1 MIRAAL
7 VVLALLLPLR
17 LAAQE
22 DALAPQLL
30 VEFPETE
37 AIPGQFLTL
46 RLTVLVPT
54 FMPKP
59 PQWPGFEAPNLIV
72 RLPEGSSNPT
82 SKRVNGETWSGI
94 SRRYRI
100 APMVPGDFTLPPQ
113 QVRITYRN
121 PEGLDDLTA
130 TLTTEA
136 IGFAGILPEGAEG
149 LDPFLAASDLVL
161 TQELGGT
168 PGAMVPGDSLSLRL
182 VAEVEGVSPMFLPP
196 LLPRVALEGLA
207 AYPDEPKMAETDDR
221 GVLSGT
227 RTESVTFV
235 AEAGGGGTVPAVE
248 LQWYDIDDGA
258 VKTASVSPVTLQVDG
273 PPAQSA
279 APLDLRRRLLLG
291 LAVVLGLAAIVA
303 LLRRAL
309 PRLARRREEH
319 RARVLASEAHAWQ
332 QLSQAVARRDDAALR
347 PALDLWASRCEGADP
362 RRTPAVQDALLAL
375 GAARYGGGEAN
386 APAAWGM
393 LDTALRETRGR
404 QRRHRDAT
412 PLPPLNPGRA
422 G

>member
-7 VVLALLLPLR
+7 VVLALLPPLR

-37 AIPGQFLTL
+37 AIPGQFLSL

-82 SKRVNGETWSGI
+82 SKRVNGETWSGV

-161 TQELGGT
+161 TQKLEGT
-168 PGAMVPGDSLSLRL
+168 PEAMAPGDSLSLRL

-196 LLPRVALEGLA
+196 LLPQVALEGLA
-207 AYPDEPKMAETDDR
+207 AYPDEPQLAETDEL

-227 RTESVTFV
+227 RTESVTYV

-248 LQWYDIDDGA
+248 LQWYDIDDGT
-258 VKTASVSPVTLQVDG
+258 VKTASVAPVTLQVDG
-273 PPAQSA
+273 PPAQCA
-279 APLDLRRRLLLG
+279 APLDLRRLLLLG
-291 LAVVLGLAAIVA
+291 LAVEVGLAVVIA

-332 QLSQAVARRDDAALR
+332 QLSPAVARRDDAALR
-347 PALDLWASRCEGADP
+347 PALDLWASRCDGADP
-362 RRTPAVQDALLAL
+362 RRAPAVQHALLAL

-386 APAAWGM
+386 APAAWHM

-404 QRRHRDAT
+404 QRRHHDAA

>member
-1 MIRAAL
+1 MIRAVL
-7 VVLALLLPLR
+7 VVLAQLLPLR

-37 AIPGQFLTL
+37 AIPGQFLSL

-72 RLPEGSSNPT
+72 RLPEGSSNPI
-82 SKRVNGETWSGI
+82 SKRVNGETWSGVT
-94 SRRYRI
+94 RRYRI
-100 APMVPGDFTLPPQ
+100 APMVPGDFILPPQ

-121 PEGLDDLTA
+121 PAGLDDLTA
-130 TLTTEA
+130 TLKTDA
-136 IGFAGILPEGAEG
+136 IGFSGILPEGAEG

-161 TQELGGT
+161 TQELEGT

-182 VAEVEGVSPMFLPP
+182 VAEVEGVSPMFLPQM
-196 LLPRVALEGLA
+196 LPRVALEGLA
-207 AYPDEPKMAETDDR
+207 AYPDEPQLAETDDR

-227 RTESVTFV
+227 RTESVTYV

-248 LQWYDIDDGA
+248 LQWYDIDDGT
-258 VKTASVSPVTLQVDG
+258 VKTASVAPVTLQVDG

-279 APLDLRRRLLLG
+279 APLDLRRLLLLG
-291 LAVVLGLAAIVA
+291 LAVVVGLAGVIA
-303 LLRRAL
+303 LVRRAL
-309 PRLARRREEH
+309 PVLARRREEQ
-319 RARVLASEAHAWQ
+319 RARVLASENHAWQ

-347 PALDLWASRCEGADP
+347 PALDLWASRCDGADP
-362 RRTPAVQDALLAL
+362 RRAPAVQHALLAL

-386 APAAWGM
+386 APAAWHM
-393 LDTALRETRGR
+393 LDAALRETRGR
-404 QRRHRDAT
+404 QRRHRDAS

>member
-7 VVLALLLPLR
+7 LVLALLLPLR

-22 DALAPQLL
+22 EALAPQLL

-37 AIPGQFLTL
+37 AIPGQFLNL

-72 RLPEGSSNPT
+72 RLPEGSTNPT

-94 SRRYRI
+94 TRRYRI

-113 QVRITYRN
+113 QVQITYRN
-121 PEGLDDLTA
+121 PGGLDDLTA
-130 TLTTEA
+130 TLTTGA
-136 IGFAGILPEGAEG
+136 IVFSGILPEGAEG

-161 TQELGGT
+161 TQELEGT
-168 PGAMVPGDSLSLRL
+168 PEAMVPGDSLSLRL
-182 VAEVEGVSPMFLPP
+182 VAGVEGVSPMFLPP

-207 AYPDEPKMAETDDR
+207 AYPDEPQLAETDDR

-227 RTESVTFV
+227 RTESVTYV
-235 AEAGGGGTVPAVE
+235 AEAGGGGTVPAVD
-248 LQWYDIDDGA
+248 LQWYDIDDGT
-258 VKTASVSPVTLQVDG
+258 VKTASVGPVTLQVDG
-273 PPAQSA
+273 PRATGA
-279 APLDLRRRLLLG
+279 APLDLRRLLLLVLAVVVG
-291 LAVVLGLAAIVA
+291 LAVVIA

-309 PRLARRREEH
+309 PVLALRREEH
-319 RARVLASEAHAWQ
+319 RARILASEDHAWQ

-347 PALDLWASRCEGADP
+347 PALDLWASRCDGADP
-362 RRTPAVQDALLAL
+362 RRMPAVQNALLAL
-375 GAARYGGGEAN
+375 GAACYGRGETK
-386 APAAWGM
+386 APAAWTA
-393 LDTALRETRGR
+393 LDTALREARGR
-404 QRRHRDAT
+404 LRRHRDTA
-412 PLPPLNPGRA
+412 PLPPLNPGHA

>member
-7 VVLALLLPLR
+7 LVLALLLPLR

-22 DALAPQLL
+22 DVLAPQLL

-37 AIPGQFLTL
+37 AIPGQFLSL

-82 SKRVNGETWSGI
+82 SKRVNGETWSGV

-100 APMVPGDFTLPPQ
+100 APMVPGDFTLPTQ

-161 TQELGGT
+161 TQELEGT
-168 PGAMVPGDSLSLRL
+168 PGAMAPGDSLSLRL

-196 LLPRVALEGLA
+196 LLSQVALEGLA
-207 AYPDEPKMAETDDR
+207 AYPDEPKLAETDDR

-258 VKTASVSPVTLQVDG
+258 VKTASVAPVTLQVDG

-375 GAARYGGGEAN
+375 GAARYGGREAN
-386 APAAWGM
+386 APAAWHM
-393 LDTALRETRGR
+393 LDAALRETRGR
-404 QRRHRDAT
+404 QLRHRDAT
-412 PLPPLNPGRA
+412 PLPPLNPGHA

>member
-7 VVLALLLPLR
+7 VVLALLPPLR

-37 AIPGQFLTL
+37 AIPGQFLSL

-82 SKRVNGETWSGI
+82 SKRVNGETWSGV

-161 TQELGGT
+161 TQKLEGT
-168 PGAMVPGDSLSLRL
+168 PEAMAPGDSLSLRL

-196 LLPRVALEGLA
+196 LLPQVALEGLA
-207 AYPDEPKMAETDDR
+207 AYPDEPQLAETDEL

-227 RTESVTFV
+227 RTESVTYV

-248 LQWYDIDDGA
+248 LQWYDIDDGT
-258 VKTASVSPVTLQVDG
+258 VKTASVAPVTLQVDG
-273 PPAQSA
+273 PPARSA
-279 APLDLRRRLLLG
+279 APLDLRRLLLLG

-332 QLSQAVARRDDAALR
+332 QLTQAVARRDDATLR
-347 PALDLWASRCEGADP
+347 PALDLWASRCDGADP

-393 LDTALRETRGR
+393 LDAALRETRGR

-412 PLPPLNPGRA
+412 PLPPLNPGHA